1 MDLGTQTAIVTGG
14 GSGMG
19 RAISRRLSRD
29 GASVVLADIDREGA
43 GQTASDIA
51 DEGGD
56 AIAIEADVT
65 DSDDVDELVDR
76 TLDRFGGLEVL
87 VNNAGIITRGP
98 VTETSDGDWDD
109 VVDVNLGG
117 PFRCS
122 RRAVPA
128 MDGDGAIVNV
138 ASVAGLIGRP
148 NRSAY
153 CASKGAVVNLTR
165 QLSTELAGEGIRVNG
180 VAPGMIDTGMLAERL
195 EPDDGT
201 RQELAAEIP
210 AKRLGEPENVAAVV
224 AFLAS
229 DEAAYVS
236 GVTIPV
242 DGGWVNGRLR
252 RE

>member
-1 MDLGTQTAIVTGG
+1 MDLEGQTAIITGG
-14 GSGMG
+14 GSGIG

-29 GASVVLADIDREGA
+29 GASVVLADVDRDGAEG
-43 GQTASDIA
+43 TANDIV
-51 DEGGD
+51 DQGGD
-56 AIAIEADVT
+56 AIAIETDVS
-65 DSDDVDELVDR
+65 DSDDVDVLLDR
-76 TLDRFGGLEVL
+76 TLDHFGRLDVL

-128 MDGDGAIVNV
+128 MDGDGVIVNV
-138 ASVAGLIGRP
+138 ASVAGLVGRP

-153 CASKGAVVNLTR
+153 CASKGGVVNLTR

-180 VAPGMIDTGMLAERL
+180 VAPGMIATGMLADRL
-195 EPDDGT
+195 GPDETT
-201 RQELAAEIP
+201 REELAAEIP
-210 AKRLGEPENVAAVV
+210 ADRLGDPEDVAAVV
-224 AFLAS
+224 SFLCS